1 MNLITCMGYDHV
13 SSAGF
18 CHAAFVH
25 PRVGGF
31 RPRLRRCCKPARNRL
46 TEQLEV
52 LKDIVS
58 RLGEA
63 GIPYMVS
70 GSTALNYYALP
81 RMTRDIDLVV
91 ELQRSSLSK
100 LEGILGQDYYFS
112 PEAATAALARRTMFN
127 LIHQG
132 FMVKV
137 DCIIRKDTEYRKREF
152 SRRRE
157 VEVLGVSFYI
167 AAPEDLALS
176 KLDWARDS
184 RSELQ
189 LADVR
194 NLLDAVPDL
203 DRRYLAAWATKLG
216 LSDLLAEVMP

>member
-1 MNLITCMGYDHV
+1 M
-13 SSAGF
+13 
-18 CHAAFVH
+18 
-25 PRVGGF
+25 
-31 RPRLRRCCKPARNRL
+31 

-52 LKDIVS
+52 LHDIVL
-58 RLGEA
+58 RLDEA

-70 GSTALNYYALP
+70 GSVAMNYYALP

-91 ELQRSSLSK
+91 ELRRGDVAR
-100 LEGILGQDYYFS
+100 LEAVLGRDYYFS

-137 DCIIRKDTEYRKREF
+137 DCIVRKDTEYRKLEF
-152 SRRRE
+152 SRRRK
-157 VEVLGVSFYI
+157 VQALGVAFHI
-167 AAPEDLALS
+167 ASPEDLILS

-189 LADVR
+189 LGDVR
-194 NLLDAVPDL
+194 NLLDAVEDL
-203 DRRYLAAWATKLG
+203 DRPYLAAWAAKLG
-216 LSDLLAEVMP
+216 LSDLFAEVMP

>member
-1 MNLITCMGYDHV
+1 M
-13 SSAGF
+13 
-18 CHAAFVH
+18 
-25 PRVGGF
+25 
-31 RPRLRRCCKPARNRL
+31 

-70 GSTALNYYALP
+70 GSVAMNFYALP

-91 ELQRSSLSK
+91 ELLRDHVVE
-100 LEGILGQDYYFS
+100 LERVLGQDYYFN
-112 PEAATAALARRTMFN
+112 PEAAAAALARQTMFN

-137 DCIIRKDTEYRKREF
+137 DCIVRKDTEYRKLEF
-152 SRRRE
+152 SRRRQ
-157 VEVLGVSFYI
+157 VEVPGLSFHI
-167 AAPEDLALS
+167 VAPEDLILS

-189 LADVR
+189 LGDVR
-194 NLLDAVPDL
+194 NLLDSVANL
-203 DRRYLAAWATKLG
+203 DRDYLEAWAGKLG
-216 LSDLLAEVMP
+216 LSGLLAEVQP